1 MRTYTIEFHNTEQT
15 ATIDCGS
22 FDEAIAE
29 ATRFEAIVPEW
40 GYVRSI
46 LQK

>member
-1 MRTYTIEFHNTEQT
+1 MRTYMIQFHNTEQT
-15 ATIDCGS
+15 ATIDCRS
-22 FDEAIAE
+22 FHEAIAE

-40 GYVRSI
+40 GFVKSI